1 MTWRGLTGRQQR
13 ALDLLAE
20 LADEHGQAGPDGEP
34 TVTLARWRGGLVTRD
49 VLGVT
54 RRDMRIAVSVSVSV
68 SVLNSLPIFHFR
80 NARHFGS
87 RGALEASGAIGH
99 LHLSYGDVRAKL
111 AGVTKLGDS
120 AAAPEDTFL
129 DLYAALVS
137 VAGIGINVLGQT

>member
-87 RGALEASGAIGH
+87 RGSPGYPGAPGRGH
-99 LHLSYGDVRAKL
+99 KPCS
-111 AGVTKLGDS
+111 GVTTPWS
-120 AAAPEDTFL
+120 ARSSTTVTSASRSPSSTSPSPRRATSTPR
-129 DLYAALVS
+129 
-137 VAGIGINVLGQT
+137 